1 MNKFLGLFVFTL
13 LLSSSALLSQQKV
26 DSKFGKGVYVIA
38 SDSSFSM
45 KFNARVQSLMM
56 FQAPADN
63 ITMDG
68 MTSNWLVRR
77 SRLKFSGFAYSTN
90 LKYKIEL
97 GLSNRDHGGESIHTN
112 NTSNL
117 ILDAFVRWNFYK
129 NMEVWVGQTKLPGN
143 RERVISS
150 QKLQF
155 VDRSLVNSRFNIDR
169 DMGIQFRNKISFGSI
184 LTRQALAISQGEGR
198 NRTNKKDPNPE
209 NGFEY
214 TARIEVLPLGEFTGK
229 GDYFSSDLKR
239 EETPKISFGLTY
251 DLNRSAAR
259 VGGNLGSYI
268 EDANDFVIDS
278 ALADLNTILADVMF
292 KYKGFSLISEYANK
306 QMKGERI
313 EENGDII
320 NNYYT
325 GNGLNVQAGYLLMNN
340 LEPSIRYTT
349 ISPDKDSERDLQE
362 MLTFGLSRYIRGH
375 SLKIQTDFSIITET
389 DQISL
394 EEDKE
399 FMFRFQVE
407 MAF

>member
-1 MNKFLGLFVFTL
+1 MNKFLGLVVFTL

-129 NMEVWVGQTKLPGN
+129 NMELWVGQTKLPGN

-292 KYKGFSLISEYANK
+292 KYKGFSLLSEYANK